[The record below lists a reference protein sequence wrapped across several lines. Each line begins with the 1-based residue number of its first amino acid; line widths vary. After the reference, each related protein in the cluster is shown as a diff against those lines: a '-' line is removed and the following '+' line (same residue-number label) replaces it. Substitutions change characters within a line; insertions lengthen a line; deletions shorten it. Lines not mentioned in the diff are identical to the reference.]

1 MKIKRLMMRL
11 LVVLAMLAPVAAA
24 VGAVSVSGSAMAE
37 SGCHSTP
44 PPGGK

>member
-24 VGAVSVSGSAMAE
+24 MGVTGSAMAE

-44 PPGGK
+44 PPGSK

>member
-1 MKIKRLMMRL
+1 MRIKRVMMRL

-24 VGAVSVSGSAMAE
+24 MGVTSSAMAE

-44 PPGGK
+44 PPGSK